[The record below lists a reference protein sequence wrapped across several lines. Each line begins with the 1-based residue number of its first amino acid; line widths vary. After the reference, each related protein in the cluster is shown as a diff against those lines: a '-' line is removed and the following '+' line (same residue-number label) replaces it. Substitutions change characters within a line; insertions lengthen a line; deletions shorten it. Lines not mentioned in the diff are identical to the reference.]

1 LRLGSRRCSVIE
13 LINSLSSNL
22 QASSVAELSLNPLFR
37 QDYNSLYKSIQDFL
51 PTPIHPDYPKA
62 SDDLFSV
69 ISATV
74 PDPV

>member
-1 LRLGSRRCSVIE
+1 
-13 LINSLSSNL
+13 
-22 QASSVAELSLNPLFR
+22 LFR